1 MRTKTPQRLE
11 RKDAG
16 GGREVRSF
24 ALQIKAAGDD
34 GTVEGYGSVFGVRD
48 NYDDVIAKGAFIQS
62 LKDHKAAGTMPA
74 MLWQH
79 DADKPIGVWT
89 EMVEDEKGLRI
100 KGQLAMETVKG
111 KEAHALLKMGALNGL
126 SIGFMSKEWA
136 YDRDTEVRTLTAI
149 DLWEVSL
156 VTFPANEKARVTNV
170 KAISEDSVARAIKH
184 LKAAIALHVAHM
196 DGSEPT
202 SDESQMRM
210 MKMME
215 DALSA
220 LQKSKGADDDDM
232 EDMEGMGKSMS
243 TPKNA
248 ERILRDAGFSRSD
261 ATALVSRVMRM
272 GEVRRDSVDST
283 VAAMKSADRLLR
295 SLTS

>member
-1 MRTKTPQRLE
+1 MRTKTPQRPE

-48 NYDDVIAKGAFIQS
+48 NYDDVIAKGAFVQS

-170 KAISEDSVARAIKH
+170 KSA
-184 LKAAIALHVAHM
+184 
-196 DGSEPT
+196 
-202 SDESQMRM
+202 DEM
-210 MKMME
+210 
-215 DALSA
+215 A
-220 LQKSKGADDDDM
+220 
-232 EDMEGMGKSMS
+232 
-243 TPKNA
+243 TPKDA
-248 ERILRDAGFSRSD
+248 EKALRDAGFSKSD
-261 ATALVSRVMRM
+261 ATAFVSRVMRM
-272 GEVRRDSVDST
+272 GEVRSDSANST
-283 VAAMKSADRLLR
+283 AVAMKAADRLLR

>member
-1 MRTKTPQRLE
+1 MQNKTQQRPE

-48 NYDDVIAKGAFIQS
+48 NYDDVIAKGAFVQS

-170 KAISEDSVARAIKH
+170 KSA
-184 LKAAIALHVAHM
+184 
-196 DGSEPT
+196 
-202 SDESQMRM
+202 DELQAP
-210 MKMME
+210 K
-215 DALSA
+215 DAE
-220 LQKSKGADDDDM
+220 KV
-232 EDMEGMGKSMS
+232 
-243 TPKNA
+243 
-248 ERILRDAGFSRSD
+248 LRDAGFSKSD
-261 ATALVSRVMRM
+261 ATAFVSRVMRM
-272 GEVRRDSVDST
+272 GEVRSDSANST
-283 VAAMKSADRLLR
+283 AVAMKAADRLLR

>member
-1 MRTKTPQRLE
+1 MQQKNPQRLE
-11 RKDAG
+11 RKDAA

-111 KEAHALLKMGALNGL
+111 KEAHALLKMGAINGL
-126 SIGFMSKEWA
+126 SIGFMSKQWA
-136 YDRDTEVRTLTAI
+136 YDRETEVRTLTEI

-170 KAISEDSVARAIKH
+170 KSA
-184 LKAAIALHVAHM
+184 
-196 DGSEPT
+196 
-202 SDESQMRM
+202 DEM
-210 MKMME
+210 
-215 DALSA
+215 A
-220 LQKSKGADDDDM
+220 
-232 EDMEGMGKSMS
+232 
-243 TPKNA
+243 TPKDA
-248 ERILRDAGFSRSD
+248 EKALRDAGFSKSD
-261 ATALVSRVMRM
+261 ATAFVSRVMRM
-272 GEVRRDSVDST
+272 GEVRSDSANST
-283 VAAMKSADRLLR
+283 AVAMKAADRLLR

>member
-1 MRTKTPQRLE
+1 MRTKTPQRPE

-34 GTVEGYGSVFGVRD
+34 GTVDGYGSVFGVRD
-48 NYDDVIAKGAFIQS
+48 NYDDVIAKGAFVQS

-156 VTFPANEKARVTNV
+156 VTFPANGKARVTNV
-170 KAISEDSVARAIKH
+170 KSA
-184 LKAAIALHVAHM
+184 
-196 DGSEPT
+196 
-202 SDESQMRM
+202 DELQAP
-210 MKMME
+210 K
-215 DALSA
+215 DAE
-220 LQKSKGADDDDM
+220 KV
-232 EDMEGMGKSMS
+232 
-243 TPKNA
+243 
-248 ERILRDAGFSRSD
+248 LRDAGFSKSD
-261 ATALVSRVMRM
+261 ATAFVSRVMRM
-272 GEVRRDSVDST
+272 GEVRSDSANST
-283 VAAMKSADRLLR
+283 AVAMKAADRLLR

>member
-1 MRTKTPQRLE
+1 M
-11 RKDAG
+11 
-16 GGREVRSF
+16 RSF

-170 KAISEDSVARAIKH
+170 KSA
-184 LKAAIALHVAHM
+184 
-196 DGSEPT
+196 
-202 SDESQMRM
+202 DEM
-210 MKMME
+210 
-215 DALSA
+215 A
-220 LQKSKGADDDDM
+220 
-232 EDMEGMGKSMS
+232 
-243 TPKNA
+243 TPKDA
-248 ERILRDAGFSRSD
+248 EKALRDAGFSKSD
-261 ATALVSRVMRM
+261 ATAFVSRVMRM
-272 GEVRRDSVDST
+272 GEVRSDSANST
-283 VAAMKSADRLLR
+283 AVAMKAADRLLR

>member
-1 MRTKTPQRLE
+1 MQNKTQQRPE
-11 RKDAG
+11 RKDTG

-24 ALQIKAAGDD
+24 ALQIKATGDD

-48 NYDDVIAKGAFIQS
+48 NYDDVIAKGAFVDS
-62 LKDHKAAGTMPA
+62 LKSHKAARTMPA

-136 YDRDTEVRTLTAI
+136 YDRETEVRTLTAI

-156 VTFPANEKARVTNV
+156 VTFPANEKARVMNV
-170 KAISEDSVARAIKH
+170 KAISDNDVAKAVKHLTDAIK
-184 LKAAIALHVAHM
+184 LHEAHM
-196 DGSEPT
+196 DGTEPT
-202 SDESQMRM
+202 SDESQMKM
-210 MKMME
+210 MKMMK

-220 LQKSKGADDDDM
+220 LQKAKGADDDM
-232 EDMEGMGKSMS
+232 EDMGKSMN

-248 ERILRDAGFSRSD
+248 ERVLREAGFSKAD
-261 ATALVSRVMRM
+261 ATTYVSRVMRM
-272 GEVRRDSVDST
+272 GEVRSDSANST
-283 VAAMKSADRLLR
+283 AVAMKAADRLLR

>member
-1 MRTKTPQRLE
+1 MRTQTPHRPE

-34 GTVEGYGSVFGVRD
+34 GTVDGYGSVFGVRD

-89 EMVEDEKGLRI
+89 EMVEDDKGLRI

-170 KAISEDSVARAIKH
+170 KSA
-184 LKAAIALHVAHM
+184 
-196 DGSEPT
+196 
-202 SDESQMRM
+202 DEM
-210 MKMME
+210 
-215 DALSA
+215 A
-220 LQKSKGADDDDM
+220 
-232 EDMEGMGKSMS
+232 
-243 TPKNA
+243 TPKDA
-248 ERILRDAGFSRSD
+248 EKALRDAGFSKSD
-261 ATALVSRVMRM
+261 ATAFVSRVMRM
-272 GEVRRDSVDST
+272 GEVRSDSANST
-283 VAAMKSADRLLR
+283 AVAMKAADRLLR

>member
-1 MRTKTPQRLE
+1 MQNKTQQRPE

-48 NYDDVIAKGAFIQS
+48 NYDDVIAKGAFVKS

-100 KGQLAMETVKG
+100 KGQLAMETIKG

-136 YDRDTEVRTLTAI
+136 YDRETEVRTLTAI

-170 KAISEDSVARAIKH
+170 KSA
-184 LKAAIALHVAHM
+184 
-196 DGSEPT
+196 
-202 SDESQMRM
+202 DEM
-210 MKMME
+210 
-215 DALSA
+215 A
-220 LQKSKGADDDDM
+220 
-232 EDMEGMGKSMS
+232 
-243 TPKNA
+243 TPKDA
-248 ERILRDAGFSRSD
+248 EKALRDAGFSKSD
-261 ATALVSRVMRM
+261 ATAFVSRVMRM
-272 GEVRRDSVDST
+272 GEVRSDSANST
-283 VAAMKSADRLLR
+283 AVAMKAADRLLR

>member
-1 MRTKTPQRLE
+1 MQKKNPQRLE
-11 RKDAG
+11 RKDAA

-24 ALQIKAAGDD
+24 ALQIKATGDD

-79 DADKPIGVWT
+79 DAEKPIGVWT
-89 EMVEDEKGLRI
+89 AMVEDEKGLRI
-100 KGQLAMETVKG
+100 KGQLAMETVRG

-136 YDRDTEVRTLTAI
+136 YDRETEVRTLTAI

-170 KAISEDSVARAIKH
+170 KSA
-184 LKAAIALHVAHM
+184 
-196 DGSEPT
+196 
-202 SDESQMRM
+202 DELQAP
-210 MKMME
+210 K
-215 DALSA
+215 DAE
-220 LQKSKGADDDDM
+220 KV
-232 EDMEGMGKSMS
+232 
-243 TPKNA
+243 
-248 ERILRDAGFSRSD
+248 LRDAGFSKSD
-261 ATALVSRVMRM
+261 ATAFVSRVMRM
-272 GEVRRDSVDST
+272 GEVRSDSANST
-283 VAAMKSADRLLR
+283 AVAMKAADRLLR

>member
-1 MRTKTPQRLE
+1 MKNKTSQRLE
-11 RKDAG
+11 RKDG
-16 GGREVRSF
+16 PSGREVRSY
-24 ALQIKAAGDD
+24 ALQIKATGDD

-79 DADKPIGVWT
+79 DADKPIGIWT
-89 EMVEDEKGLRI
+89 EMSEDEKGLRI

-126 SIGFMSKEWA
+126 SIGFMSKEWS
-136 YDRDTEVRTLTAI
+136 YDRDAEVRTLTAI

-170 KAISEDSVARAIKH
+170 KSA
-184 LKAAIALHVAHM
+184 
-196 DGSEPT
+196 
-202 SDESQMRM
+202 DEM
-210 MKMME
+210 
-215 DALSA
+215 A
-220 LQKSKGADDDDM
+220 
-232 EDMEGMGKSMS
+232 
-243 TPKNA
+243 TPKDA
-248 ERILRDAGFSRSD
+248 EKALRDAGFSKSD
-261 ATALVSRVMRM
+261 ATAFVSRVMRM
-272 GEVRRDSVDST
+272 GEVRSDSANST
-283 VAAMKSADRLLR
+283 AVAMKAADRLLR

>member
-1 MRTKTPQRLE
+1 MQKKNPQRLE

-24 ALQIKAAGDD
+24 ALQIKATGDD

-48 NYDDVIAKGAFIQS
+48 NYDDVIAKGAFIDS
-62 LKDHKAAGTMPA
+62 LKSHKAAGTMPA

-126 SIGFMSKEWA
+126 SIGFMSKEWS
-136 YDRDTEVRTLTAI
+136 YDRETEVRTLTAI

-170 KAISEDSVARAIKH
+170 KSA
-184 LKAAIALHVAHM
+184 
-196 DGSEPT
+196 
-202 SDESQMRM
+202 DEM
-210 MKMME
+210 
-215 DALSA
+215 A
-220 LQKSKGADDDDM
+220 
-232 EDMEGMGKSMS
+232 
-243 TPKNA
+243 TPKDA
-248 ERILRDAGFSRSD
+248 EKALRDAGFSKSD
-261 ATALVSRVMRM
+261 ATAFVSRVMRM
-272 GEVRRDSVDST
+272 GEVRSDSANST
-283 VAAMKSADRLLR
+283 AVAMKAADRLLR